1 MFLFVCLCATTF
13 ICIIIHCLSFLLPPS
28 PSPQT
33 GLAGLQCLFQSFR
46 WGQIRHIRYLIQFIV
61 IQSCAPGGHQE
72 EGPRVVVPREASSTL
87 VKYFDLIKSAGF
99 NMLSSKLLLYS
110 PFLYLIGFYQLCI
123 ISCFARFLQRLWQ
136 HWIVNRTSSHT
147 TDGVKQQTS
156 QWIKTTKL

>member
-13 ICIIIHCLSFLLPPS
+13 ICIIIHCLFPSSS

-61 IQSCAPGGHQE
+61 IQSCAPGGHEE

-87 VKYFDLIKSAGF
+87 AKYLDLIKSAGF
-99 NMLSSKLLLYS
+99 NMRSSKLLLYS
-110 PFLYLIGFYQLCI
+110 PFLYLIGFFQHH
-123 ISCFARFLQRLWQ
+123 FLFCT
-136 HWIVNRTSSHT
+136 IVTAFVTTLNREQNFLPH
-147 TDGVKQQTS
+147 D
-156 QWIKTTKL
+156 